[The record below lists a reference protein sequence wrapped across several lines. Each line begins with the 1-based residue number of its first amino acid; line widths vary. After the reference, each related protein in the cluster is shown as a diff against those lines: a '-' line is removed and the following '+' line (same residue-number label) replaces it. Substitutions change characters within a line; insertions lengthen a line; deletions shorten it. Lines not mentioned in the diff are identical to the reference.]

1 MVVTSTTG
9 RLGWSPWPSRRTIRA
24 ERRNETITL
33 IGIEFD
39 YHDFDE
45 RGDTLYLHVGA
56 PSEPARAIETPEG
69 HIVEYDDH
77 GAVIGLELLSVTS
90 ILDRDGQ
97 KPSSMPQR

>member
-1 MVVTSTTG
+1 MK
-9 RLGWSPWPSRRTIRA
+9 PI
-24 ERRNETITL
+24 IL

-69 HIVEYDDH
+69 HVVEYDDH
-77 GAVIGLELLSVTS
+77 GAVIGLELLNVRS
-90 ILDRDGQ
+90 ILERDG
-97 KPSSMPQR
+97 KLRLSWPETELDAATLIPALVAAA